1 MPRYGV
7 LDQDS
12 RQVEK
17 AQARRAD
24 AEDLR
29 SGRVSPAEMTRR
41 NGFFSALDMRGARIA
56 AIGAREVSASRSKKS

>member
-7 LDQDS
+7 LNQS
-12 RQVEK
+12 GRQAEK
-17 AQARRAD
+17 AEARRAD

-29 SGRVSPAEMTRR
+29 LGRVSPAKVAHK